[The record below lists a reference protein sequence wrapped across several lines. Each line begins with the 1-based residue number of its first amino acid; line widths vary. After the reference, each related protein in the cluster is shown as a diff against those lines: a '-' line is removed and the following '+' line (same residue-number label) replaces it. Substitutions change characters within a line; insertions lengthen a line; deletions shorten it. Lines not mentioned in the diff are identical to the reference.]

1 MILLIYLIVA
11 AIIFLVKNTNT
22 RYRLYFVDVFA
33 HSLCFGLLTILKL
46 MRVSSSFASSCFF
59 FSGSSVSS
67 FLYFLLLLKKGA
79 NNDNENVLG
88 DIFSCQWS
96 LCHFYDNV
104 NLYFLTSM
112 ATIADEIVWT

>member
-1 MILLIYLIVA
+1 
-11 AIIFLVKNTNT
+11 
-22 RYRLYFVDVFA
+22 
-33 HSLCFGLLTILKL
+33 
-46 MRVSSSFASSCFF
+46 MRVSSSLASSCFL

-67 FLYFLLLLKKGA
+67 FLYFLLRLKNGA

-88 DIFSCQWS
+88 AIFSCQQIF
-96 LCHFYDNV
+96 CHFYDNV